1 MPVEG
6 YMVVR
11 MVPFPS
17 ALCVLGVAAG
27 LIGMYWLGWCGR
39 PLYKKRATYWTPV
52 DRALNACYVAMDVLL
67 VAYLC
72 FRM

>member
-17 ALCVLGVAAG
+17 ALCVLGVADMQRIQNA
-27 LIGMYWLGWCGR
+27 
-39 PLYKKRATYWTPV
+39 KRDEQEEGSEET
-52 DRALNACYVAMDVLL
+52 
-67 VAYLC
+67 
-72 FRM
+72 

>member
-1 MPVEG
+1 MNSYLIVQLIPIPS
-6 YMVVR
+6 VV
-11 MVPFPS
+11 
-17 ALCVLGVAAG
+17 CVAGVAAA
-27 LIGMYWLGWCGR
+27 LLAMYWLGWCGR

-52 DRALNACYVAMDVLL
+52 YRALNACYVAADVLV